1 MFSIGALWNFPVR
14 LCAER
19 NREGGSCRRAH
30 GGPEWLRP
38 LLFHH
43 KLTLCQGFSTAI
55 PRLVAIP
62 RAQDVSDNVVTSHV
76 MAGVIQP
83 PVRSVKEWNPF
94 IPSPPA
100 LPRQCPTQTR
110 VLRAGDGI
118 ARLRIAF
125 TQLGF

>member
-1 MFSIGALWNFPVR
+1 MEFSSEAL
-14 LCAER
+14 C
-19 NREGGSCRRAH
+19 REKQGGGIMQTCTRWTRMAQTSAL
-30 GGPEWLRP
+30 PP
-38 LLFHH
+38 Q
-43 KLTLCQGFSTAI
+43 TDLCQGFSTAI

-62 RAQDVSDNVVTSHV
+62 RAQDVSDDVVTSHV

-83 PVRSVKEWNPF
+83 PVWSVKEWNPF